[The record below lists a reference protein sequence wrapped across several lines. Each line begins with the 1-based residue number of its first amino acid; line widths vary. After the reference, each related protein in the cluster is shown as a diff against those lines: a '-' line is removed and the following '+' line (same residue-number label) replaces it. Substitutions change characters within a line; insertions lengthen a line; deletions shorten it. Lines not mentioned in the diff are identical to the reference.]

1 MAQYWYLLRPYVK
14 PNPESYQAIVLR
26 ILEEEMKVGDQGMI
40 ERKTSN
46 INEIRCIEFELRIV

>member
-1 MAQYWYLLRPYVK
+1 MK
-14 PNPESYQAIVLR
+14 PNPESYQAIVLC

>member
-1 MAQYWYLLRPYVK
+1 MVLVPSEAVCGT
-14 PNPESYQAIVLR
+14 NPESYQAIVLR

-40 ERKTSN
+40 ERKTGN